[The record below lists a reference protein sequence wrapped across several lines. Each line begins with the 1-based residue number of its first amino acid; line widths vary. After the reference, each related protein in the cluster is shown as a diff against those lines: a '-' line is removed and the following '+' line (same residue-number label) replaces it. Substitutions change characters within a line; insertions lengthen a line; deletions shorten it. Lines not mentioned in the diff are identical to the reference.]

1 MRQSQSL
8 KVSSSPSRVSGTAIV
23 IFLLC
28 LCSCV
33 PKNKTSSRLKVIAS
47 VPVVYD
53 WTRNLMDEES
63 ESRLFLNLIVKNGSY
78 HNTLNPGVTEENLID
93 SAALLIYVGGPSEK
107 WIDEYVEK
115 TVGLHPE
122 RLVLRLYDFAS
133 SQSDVA
139 VDEHFILAPDQAM
152 ICCNKICE
160 YLCILDSQNEDS
172 YRKMN
177 SKYNELL
184 SILDSTYKLQST
196 KTVDKTFIICDRMPF
211 KFLFNEYKFNYV
223 SLYDCCP
230 APQKSQP
237 PAQTLQQFG
246 NYIDDLK
253 ASEVYVF
260 DKSDKK
266 LAKQV
271 IANSKNP
278 KCDTLEFNSMETLTL
293 SELFSGKNYIDIMQN
308 NLTLLRPN

>member
-1 MRQSQSL
+1 M
-8 KVSSSPSRVSGTAIV
+8 
-23 IFLLC
+23 
-28 LCSCV
+28 
-33 PKNKTSSRLKVIAS
+33 PKNKTSSRLKVVAS

-53 WTRNLMDEES
+53 WTRNLMDEEA
-63 ESRLFLNLIVKNGSY
+63 EVRLFLNLIIKNGSFY
-78 HNTLNPGVTEENLID
+78 HSLVPGVTEQNLID
-93 SAALLIYVGGPSEK
+93 SAALLIYVGGPTEK

-115 TVGLHPE
+115 TAGLHPE
-122 RLVLRLYDFAS
+122 RLVLRLYDYAS
-133 SQSDVA
+133 NQSDVP

-152 ICCNKICE
+152 LCCNKICE
-160 YLCILDSQNEDS
+160 YLCILDSQNADS
-172 YRKMN
+172 YQKMN

-196 KTVDKTFIICDRMPF
+196 KTQDKTFIICDRMPF
-211 KFLFNEYKFNYV
+211 KFLFNEYNFNYI

-230 APQKSQP
+230 TPEKSQP

-246 NYIDDLK
+246 NYIDDSK

-293 SELFSGKNYIDIMQN
+293 SELFSGKNYLDIMRY
-308 NLTLLRPN
+308 NLTLLHMNQ